1 MEHKIQGRRKYMEQP
16 YQEPPYQEE
25 DYYVE
30 AEPKKGM
37 SGWLIALI
45 VVLVLIVLCCICVC
59 LGTLVVGP
67 AFGTTFSTIIEE
79 MVTPFP

>member
-1 MEHKIQGRRKYMEQP
+1 MEQP
-16 YQEPPYQEE
+16 YQEPPYEQE

-45 VVLVLIVLCCICVC
+45 VVLVLVVICCVCVC
-59 LGTLVVGP
+59 LGSLLAGP
-67 AFGTTFSTIIEE
+67 AIGSSFSTIIEE
-79 MVTPFP
+79 LPTPLP